1 MTGQP
6 APVVEDVD
14 DVRPEEREA
23 AVEALMSR
31 THVDMTV
38 RLAPDRTRSRF
49 RARVT
54 RHRLHDLTLVDTA
67 CDPCTGVRS
76 RRRAARTS
84 ELYLGVMIL
93 RAGRETVDLGDGVV
107 ADMRPG
113 SAVVWRS
120 DGPARIEV
128 HEPQTKRTLL
138 VPESALDE
146 VGGVARLLRA
156 AVLDPAAPGTQLL
169 AGYLDLLARS
179 GDRLDT
185 AARGA
190 ARNAA
195 LELVAA
201 AVAGAD
207 PSSGP
212 APLPPRALVDSWIEG
227 RLADGDLRPERIA
240 AAQGMSVR
248 TLYRLFSESGE
259 TVAAYVR
266 TRRLAR
272 ARHDIVTGAG
282 SITEIAMR
290 WGFTD
295 TSHFSRAFRAA
306 YGQAPRDYRE
316 QYSALA

>member
-1 MTGQP
+1 
-6 APVVEDVD
+6 VEDVD
-14 DVRPEEREA
+14 DVLPDQREA

-31 THVDMTV
+31 THVDMSV
-38 RLAPDRTRSRF
+38 RLAPDRPRSQF
-49 RARVT
+49 RARV
-54 RHRLHDLTLVDTA
+54 RRRSLNDLTLLDTA
-67 CDPCTGVRS
+67 CDPCSGVRS

-84 ELYLGVMIL
+84 ELYLGVMVL
-93 RAGRETVDLGDGVV
+93 RRGRETVDLGDGVV

-138 VPESALDE
+138 VPGAALDE
-146 VGGVARLLRA
+146 VGGAARLHRA

-179 GDRLDT
+179 EDRLDS

-201 AVAGAD
+201 AVTGAAA
-207 PSSGP
+207 SSGP
-212 APLPPRALVDSWIEG
+212 SPTAPRALVDAWIEG
-227 RLADGDLRPERIA
+227 QLLTGDLRPERIA
-240 AAQGMSVR
+240 AAQGVSVR
-248 TLYRLFSESGE
+248 TLYRLFEESGE

-282 SITEIAMR
+282 TITDIAIR

-295 TSHFSRAFRAA
+295 ASHFSRAFRSA
-306 YGQAPRDYRE
+306 YGHSPRDYRE
-316 QYSALA
+316 RFAAVG